1 MSLLALAAAVVSAGQ
16 TFTCT
21 PTHVYDGDGPIWCAE
36 GPHVRIAGIAAKEMD
51 ETCRDNQPCPA
62 ASAIQARDAL
72 VNLFGGARGA
82 IGTGHVIVRG
92 PTMNC
97 LSEGSAGDSRT
108 AAWCTLPRAR
118 ISPVR
123 WWRPVRC

>member
-36 GPHVRIAGIAAKEMD
+36 GPHVRVAGIAAREMD
-51 ETCRDNQPCPA
+51 GTCRDNQPCPA

-72 VNLFGGARGA
+72 IDLFGGARGA
-82 IGTGHVIVRG
+82 ISTGHVIVRG
-92 PTMNC
+92 PTMP
-97 LSEGSAGDSRT
+97 AFPT
-108 AAWCTLPRAR
+108 ALQAELALLPGARFPLAR
-118 ISPVR
+118 ISPAR
-123 WWRPVRC
+123 